1 MATESGFP
9 ARPAPKGVI
18 GASPMPSDG
27 RRSWEFPRHPTWIT
41 EESPERIST
50 MKKSLTEIRHD
61 KVLAIN
67 LAEAEVLRWN
77 NELEDDFSI
86 YSRSYSALR
95 VNKAEDNLREAK
107 ADLRRFDEDFKE
119 YFAELD
125 SRSKSEE
132 REEISSSSDLE
143 IGFDDEEGVFVF

>member
-1 MATESGFP
+1 
-9 ARPAPKGVI
+9 
-18 GASPMPSDG
+18 
-27 RRSWEFPRHPTWIT
+27 
-41 EESPERIST
+41 
-50 MKKSLTEIRHD
+50 MKTLTEIRHN

-95 VNKAEDNLREAK
+95 VHKAEDNLREAK
-107 ADLRRFDEDFKE
+107 ADLLRFDKDFKE
-119 YFAELD
+119 RFAELD

-143 IGFDDEEGVFVF
+143 IGFDFERSGVRIQRRRDLHRFRHRQLHRHQCQNPVGL

>member
-1 MATESGFP
+1 MKT
-9 ARPAPKGVI
+9 
-18 GASPMPSDG
+18 
-27 RRSWEFPRHPTWIT
+27 IT
-41 EESPERIST
+41 EA
-50 MKKSLTEIRHD
+50 RHA

-77 NELEDDFSI
+77 NELEDDFSVH
-86 YSRSYSALR
+86 SRSYSALR
-95 VNKAEDNLREAK
+95 ARKAESDLREAK

-132 REEISSSSDLE
+132 EEISSLSSDLE

>member
-1 MATESGFP
+1 
-9 ARPAPKGVI
+9 
-18 GASPMPSDG
+18 
-27 RRSWEFPRHPTWIT
+27 
-41 EESPERIST
+41 
-50 MKKSLTEIRHD
+50 MKTLTEIRHN

-77 NELEDDFSI
+77 NEMENDFSI

-95 VNKAEDNLREAK
+95 ARKAEDRLREAK
-107 ADLRRFDEDFKE
+107 ADLLQFDEDFKE

-125 SRSKSEE
+125 ARSKSEE

>member
-1 MATESGFP
+1 
-9 ARPAPKGVI
+9 
-18 GASPMPSDG
+18 
-27 RRSWEFPRHPTWIT
+27 
-41 EESPERIST
+41 
-50 MKKSLTEIRHD
+50 MKPLTETRTD

-95 VNKAEDNLREAK
+95 ARKAESDLREAR

-119 YFAELD
+119 YSAELD

>member
-1 MATESGFP
+1 
-9 ARPAPKGVI
+9 
-18 GASPMPSDG
+18 
-27 RRSWEFPRHPTWIT
+27 
-41 EESPERIST
+41 
-50 MKKSLTEIRHD
+50 MKTLTEIRHN

-95 VNKAEDNLREAK
+95 VHKAEDNLREAK
-107 ADLRRFDEDFKE
+107 ADLLRFDKDFKE
-119 YFAELD
+119 RFAELD

>member
-1 MATESGFP
+1 M
-9 ARPAPKGVI
+9 
-18 GASPMPSDG
+18 
-27 RRSWEFPRHPTWIT
+27 
-41 EESPERIST
+41 
-50 MKKSLTEIRHD
+50 KSLTEIRHN

-95 VNKAEDNLREAK
+95 ARQAENDLREAK

-132 REEISSSSDLE
+132 EEISSLSSDLE
-143 IGFDDEEGVFVF
+143 IGFDDEEGIFVF

>member
-1 MATESGFP
+1 
-9 ARPAPKGVI
+9 
-18 GASPMPSDG
+18 
-27 RRSWEFPRHPTWIT
+27 
-41 EESPERIST
+41 
-50 MKKSLTEIRHD
+50 MKTLTEIRHN

-95 VNKAEDNLREAK
+95 VNKAEDNLREARP
-107 ADLRRFDEDFKE
+107 DLRRFDEDFKE
-119 YFAELD
+119 YSAELD

>member
-1 MATESGFP
+1 MGISKTPNVDYRG
-9 ARPAPKGVI
+9 K
-18 GASPMPSDG
+18 
-27 RRSWEFPRHPTWIT
+27 PRKDF
-41 EESPERIST
+41 T
-50 MKKSLTEIRHD
+50 MKKSLTEIRYN

-67 LAEAEVLRWN
+67 LAESEVLRWN
-77 NELEDDFSI
+77 NEMENDFSI

-95 VNKAEDNLREAK
+95 ARQAENDLREAK

-125 SRSKSEE
+125 SHSKSKGE
-132 REEISSSSDLE
+132 EEISSSSDLE

>member
-1 MATESGFP
+1 
-9 ARPAPKGVI
+9 
-18 GASPMPSDG
+18 
-27 RRSWEFPRHPTWIT
+27 
-41 EESPERIST
+41 
-50 MKKSLTEIRHD
+50 MKTLTEARYA

-77 NELEDDFSI
+77 NEMENDFSI

-95 VNKAEDNLREAK
+95 ARKAEDGLREAK
-107 ADLRRFDEDFKE
+107 ADLCRFDEDFKE

-132 REEISSSSDLE
+132 REKISSSSDLE

>member
-1 MATESGFP
+1 
-9 ARPAPKGVI
+9 
-18 GASPMPSDG
+18 
-27 RRSWEFPRHPTWIT
+27 
-41 EESPERIST
+41 
-50 MKKSLTEIRHD
+50 MKTLTEIRHN

-77 NELEDDFSI
+77 NEMENDFSI

-95 VNKAEDNLREAK
+95 VRKAEDRLREAK
-107 ADLRRFDEDFKE
+107 ADLLQFDEDFKE

-125 SRSKSEE
+125 SQSKSEE

>member
-1 MATESGFP
+1 
-9 ARPAPKGVI
+9 
-18 GASPMPSDG
+18 
-27 RRSWEFPRHPTWIT
+27 
-41 EESPERIST
+41 
-50 MKKSLTEIRHD
+50 MKTLTEIRHN

-67 LAEAEVLRWN
+67 LADLEVLRWN
-77 NELEDDFSI
+77 NEMENDFSI

-95 VNKAEDNLREAK
+95 ARRAESDLREAK

-119 YFAELD
+119 YFVELD

-143 IGFDDEEGVFVF
+143 IGFDDEEGIFVF

>member
-1 MATESGFP
+1 MGISKTPNVDYRGT
-9 ARPAPKGVI
+9 
-18 GASPMPSDG
+18 
-27 RRSWEFPRHPTWIT
+27 PRKDY
-41 EESPERIST
+41 T
-50 MKKSLTEIRHD
+50 MKKSLAEIRHN
-61 KVLAIN
+61 KVFAVN

-77 NELEDDFSI
+77 NELENDFSI
-86 YSRSYSALR
+86 YSRSYSALKTR
-95 VNKAEDNLREAK
+95 KAEDNLREAK

>member
-1 MATESGFP
+1 
-9 ARPAPKGVI
+9 
-18 GASPMPSDG
+18 
-27 RRSWEFPRHPTWIT
+27 
-41 EESPERIST
+41 
-50 MKKSLTEIRHD
+50 MKKSLTEIRYN

-67 LAEAEVLRWN
+67 LAESEVLRWN
-77 NELEDDFSI
+77 NEMENDFSI

-95 VNKAEDNLREAK
+95 ARQAENDLREAK

-125 SRSKSEE
+125 SHSKSKGE
-132 REEISSSSDLE
+132 EEISSSSDLE

>member
-1 MATESGFP
+1 
-9 ARPAPKGVI
+9 
-18 GASPMPSDG
+18 
-27 RRSWEFPRHPTWIT
+27 
-41 EESPERIST
+41 
-50 MKKSLTEIRHD
+50 MKTLTEIRHG

-86 YSRSYSALR
+86 HSRSYSALR
-95 VNKAEDNLREAK
+95 ARKAESGLREAK

>member
-1 MATESGFP
+1 MGISKTPNVDYRGT
-9 ARPAPKGVI
+9 
-18 GASPMPSDG
+18 
-27 RRSWEFPRHPTWIT
+27 PRKDY
-41 EESPERIST
+41 T
-50 MKKSLTEIRHD
+50 MKKSLTEIRHN

-86 YSRSYSALR
+86 YSKSYSALKTR
-95 VNKAEDNLREAK
+95 KAEDKLREAK

-132 REEISSSSDLE
+132 REEISASSDLE

>member
-1 MATESGFP
+1 M
-9 ARPAPKGVI
+9 
-18 GASPMPSDG
+18 
-27 RRSWEFPRHPTWIT
+27 
-41 EESPERIST
+41 
-50 MKKSLTEIRHD
+50 KSLTETRTD
-61 KVLAIN
+61 KVVAIN
-67 LAEAEVLRWN
+67 LADLEVLRWN
-77 NELEDDFSI
+77 NEMENDFSI

-95 VNKAEDNLREAK
+95 ARKAEDRLREAK

-125 SRSKSEE
+125 SHSKSEE

>member
-1 MATESGFP
+1 
-9 ARPAPKGVI
+9 
-18 GASPMPSDG
+18 
-27 RRSWEFPRHPTWIT
+27 
-41 EESPERIST
+41 
-50 MKKSLTEIRHD
+50 MKTLTEIRHN

-77 NELEDDFSI
+77 NEMENDFSI

-95 VNKAEDNLREAK
+95 AHKAEDRLREAK
-107 ADLRRFDEDFKE
+107 ADLRQFDEDFKE

-125 SRSKSEE
+125 PRSKSEE

-143 IGFDDEEGVFVF
+143 IGFDDEEGVFVI